1 MSNQNNENQTYVP
14 PTINNVTENRSRSKN
29 IKDANQTV
37 LDDFTK
43 SFKVYDKLGDT
54 IESKYNETK
63 DELTSF
69 ISSIQIT
76 LNPGQNNK
84 DKIIEQY
91 NELKEYNEGYNQL
104 ISNNKASLTD
114 ILNTLKKIS
123 FLEKKITEKITT
135 KNGMS
140 NKGIRKLEVIKDDVV
155 ETREDIEK
163 FYNLHQK
170 LDSKITTDF
179 NAKYTE
185 LKNNIKN
192 ALIEFYGKNIN
203 TQIINRKINKNYTSV
218 NSATHNRDKVTI
230 LNNIQ
235 SKISELYTIYLETV
249 RSIREN
255 IETTENN
262 SNLKT
267 YQENISNKINTLK
280 NVLSNKINDIKR
292 VTSEDIVTLKTGISS
307 LIEQIKGL
315 ITEYTTKH
323 NYSNT
328 KSTMNKLNQLV
339 LENEFSTK
347 GLNNAV
353 NPIIQQ
359 LSSIIT
365 NVEGQTVIGT
375 EIRTQINTPK
385 KKTNTTPVANYS
397 EGLGTNGAVSG
408 LFNRKINKGSKV
420 YYKTKPGIKYEV
432 SEVLSNGKFNI
443 MTKNNKGQETSLS
456 RISPNLL
463 ELIPNQK

>member
-192 ALIEFYGKNIN
+192 ALIEF
-203 TQIINRKINKNYTSV
+203 
-218 NSATHNRDKVTI
+218 
-230 LNNIQ
+230 
-235 SKISELYTIYLETV
+235 
-249 RSIREN
+249 
-255 IETTENN
+255 
-262 SNLKT
+262 
-267 YQENISNKINTLK
+267 
-280 NVLSNKINDIKR
+280 
-292 VTSEDIVTLKTGISS
+292 
-307 LIEQIKGL
+307 
-315 ITEYTTKH
+315 
-323 NYSNT
+323 
-328 KSTMNKLNQLV
+328 
-339 LENEFSTK
+339 
-347 GLNNAV
+347 
-353 NPIIQQ
+353 
-359 LSSIIT
+359 
-365 NVEGQTVIGT
+365 
-375 EIRTQINTPK
+375 
-385 KKTNTTPVANYS
+385 
-397 EGLGTNGAVSG
+397 
-408 LFNRKINKGSKV
+408 
-420 YYKTKPGIKYEV
+420 
-432 SEVLSNGKFNI
+432 
-443 MTKNNKGQETSLS
+443 
-456 RISPNLL
+456 
-463 ELIPNQK
+463 

>member
-328 KSTMNKLNQLV
+328 K
-339 LENEFSTK
+339 
-347 GLNNAV
+347 
-353 NPIIQQ
+353 
-359 LSSIIT
+359 
-365 NVEGQTVIGT
+365 
-375 EIRTQINTPK
+375 
-385 KKTNTTPVANYS
+385 
-397 EGLGTNGAVSG
+397 
-408 LFNRKINKGSKV
+408 
-420 YYKTKPGIKYEV
+420 
-432 SEVLSNGKFNI
+432 
-443 MTKNNKGQETSLS
+443 
-456 RISPNLL
+456 
-463 ELIPNQK
+463 